1 MITQSQQQTS
11 NTPATG
17 TPGIDGS
24 PLPGQTLTAN
34 TSGIQDEDGMT
45 GAVFAYQWLA
55 DDAPAANA
63 TASTYAVAAADVGKA
78 LKVRVTFIDDAGNAE
93 SLTSYAAL
101 ASQSQIFLDE
111 DVSNAPATGAP
122 GMDGS
127 PLPGQTLTANT
138 SGIQDEEGMT
148 GAVFAYQW
156 LADDAPAA
164 NATAST
170 YAVAAADVGKALK
183 VRVTFTDYAGNSE
196 SLTSAATA
204 AVSQSLTRAAEPAN
218 TPATGAPGI
227 DGSPVVGQTLTATT
241 SDIGDDDGITNAV
254 FAYQWLAS
262 DAAIQGATASTYAV
276 AAADV
281 GKALKV
287 TVTFTDD
294 EGNAETLT
302 SAATAAAVPANTPA
316 TGVPGIGGS
325 PVVGQTLTATTSNIG
340 DDDGITN
347 AVFAY
352 QWLASDAAIDSA
364 TASTYTVTAADAS
377 KGLKV
382 RVTFTDD
389 AGNSESLTSAAT
401 TAVAAVV
408 PSAPG
413 GLSVS
418 VNGTGK
424 LDVSWSVPASNGG
437 SAVTGYKV
445 QWKETAG
452 SWDTPSDVSETTATG
467 NSHTVSG
474 LTDGA
479 EYTFRVV
486 AVNSVGENPASTE
499 ESGTPKETTAPTVSS
514 ATVDE
519 AALTLIF
526 NEGLTETPLPA
537 ATAFRASVV
546 GTERGVSSVAISGST
561 VTLTLASAAT
571 YSDEVSV
578 SYTVP
583 SEATAARLKDLS
595 DNVAESFANR
605 AVTNNTTASG
615 PPLTA
620 SILAEPTSHDGQ
632 SVFTFEL
639 RFSETPKT
647 TFSYITLRDHA
658 FTVTS
663 GNVTKTRRLE
673 PPGNVRWEITVT
685 PDSGGDVT
693 LVLPVTTGCV
703 SQGAICTEDG
713 RMLSNR
719 LELTVAGPGG

>member
-45 GAVFAYQWLA
+45 GAVFVYQWIRHDLTTSTDTDIA
-55 DDAPAANA
+55 DAAG
-63 TASTYAVAAADVGKA
+63 STYTVTAEDEGKA
-78 LKVRVTFIDDAGNAE
+78 IKVRVTFIDDAGNAE

-294 EGNAETLT
+294 EGN
-302 SAATAAAVPANTPA
+302 
-316 TGVPGIGGS
+316 
-325 PVVGQTLTATTSNIG
+325 
-340 DDDGITN
+340 
-347 AVFAY
+347 
-352 QWLASDAAIDSA
+352 
-364 TASTYTVTAADAS
+364 
-377 KGLKV
+377 
-382 RVTFTDD
+382 
-389 AGNSESLTSAAT
+389 SESLTSAAT

-445 QWKETAG
+445 QWKEAAG
-452 SWDTPSDVSETTATG
+452 SWDTPSDVSEATATG

-486 AVNSVGENPASTE
+486 AVNSVGESPASTE

-514 ATVDE
+514 ATVDG
-519 AALTLIF
+519 AALTLTF
-526 NEGLTETPLPA
+526 NEGSTETPLPA
-537 ATAFRASVV
+537 ATAFRASVG

-595 DNVAESFANR
+595 DNAAESFANR

-620 SILAEPTSHDGQ
+620 SIHAEPTSHDGQ

-658 FTVTS
+658 FTVT
-663 GNVTKTRRLE
+663 
-673 PPGNVRWEITVT
+673 
-685 PDSGGDVT
+685 
-693 LVLPVTTGCV
+693 
-703 SQGAICTEDG
+703 AA
-713 RMLSNR
+713 M
-719 LELTVAGPGG
+719 